1 MMRTHGGGCILNVAS
16 GADLLAIP
24 NVAPYAASKAGVRTL
39 TRSLA
44 GEWAADG
51 IRVNAIAP
59 GRVRTEMTEAVFAD
73 PVKHAGIVASI
84 PLGRGSVPDDLAGAS
99 LLLVSD
105 AGAYITGQTLS
116 IDGGWNLG
124 QVGA

>member
-1 MMRTHGGGCILNVAS
+1 M
-16 GADLLAIP
+16 
-24 NVAPYAASKAGVRTL
+24 RTL

-59 GRVRTEMTEAVFAD
+59 GRVRTAMTEAVFAD

-105 AGAYITGQTLS
+105 AGSYITGQTLS